1 VFITRVRLFC
11 EETTMPDMTAIRST
25 YSWTQAVRDGRLI
38 DVTETA
44 LGTGFN
50 YPVAVT
56 QAAWGRCVQPP
67 EGAEGQD
74 EARRLS
80 NVLDPLIGRIQSIA
94 GPGDSLHYQVRVR
107 AGDREPRP
115 VALKAVVAFD
125 DDGWPCLRVS
135 LPEED

>member
-1 VFITRVRLFC
+1 
-11 EETTMPDMTAIRST
+11 MPDMTAIRST

-44 LGTGFN
+44 SGTSFN

-56 QAAWGRCVQPP
+56 RAAWGRWVHPP
-67 EGAEGQD
+67 GGAIGQD

-94 GPGDSLHYQVRVR
+94 GPGDALHYQVRVR
-107 AGDREPRP
+107 DGDRESRA
-115 VALKAVVAFD
+115 VTLKAVVAFD